1 MFLELILRAP
11 NAGNVMQIKERNE
24 EGMGEQER
32 RDCSQSKKF
41 RLWQFAFRIAQT
53 LQLYSL
59 TLNASLL
66 KLFRL
71 IHGLFGHIT

>member
-41 RLWQFAFRIAQT
+41 RLW
-53 LQLYSL
+53 
-59 TLNASLL
+59 
-66 KLFRL
+66 
-71 IHGLFGHIT
+71 